1 MDLSWPYLDNPDVS
15 GDIPIA
21 VNDGI
26 DIQSYPTKMT
36 SMESVLK
43 LINMSGNTSFL
54 VKQDWCDAYK
64 HVLKE
69 AFYNLP
75 STEKAEHLLS
85 KEKLDERQIKQL
97 HRLRIELPK
106 DEKSSLLKE
115 QIKKRL
121 LTL

>member
-64 HVLKE
+64 HVHVSPEDVWLQ
-69 AFYNLP
+69 AISIGGRIF
-75 STEKAEHLLS
+75 
-85 KEKLDERQIKQL
+85 LDRSLTFGIVNY
-97 HRLRIELPK
+97 LRI
-106 DEKSSLLKE
+106 DE
-115 QIKKRL
+115 Q
-121 LTL
+121 